1 MKISVKNAITLA
13 KNATCVVVST
23 LAMNGFIVDIQIDS
37 YAQIGKANQCSR
49 HVTSSRS
56 YQPQFSG
63 KAHRIDRV
71 ASPEENRLK

>member
-1 MKISVKNAITLA
+1 MKISLKNTITLA

-23 LAMNGFIVDIQIDS
+23 LTMNGFIIDIQIDS
-37 YAQIGKANQCSR
+37 HAQIGKANQCS
-49 HVTSSRS
+49 HVTSSLS
-56 YQPQFSG
+56 YQPLFSG

>member
-1 MKISVKNAITLA
+1 MKISLKNAINLA
-13 KNATCVVVST
+13 KNATCVVIST
-23 LAMNGFIVDIQIDS
+23 LTMNGFIIDIQIDS
-37 YAQIGKANQCSR
+37 HAQIGKASQCSDI
-49 HVTSSRS
+49 TPGRS